1 LTFPPTTYEL
11 LWRYEYINFK
21 NSISDADN
29 LNLFLK
35 PISGESPEKV
45 MSFSQVVNEENSA
58 GSKKR
63 KKKS

>member
-29 LNLFLK
+29 LK

-45 MSFSQVVNEENSA
+45 MNFSQVVNEENSA